1 MQALHST
8 SKMIT
13 KSEQSALLEMAR
25 KAMMVY
31 PKQYAP
37 DEKTLTPVMKEKR
50 GVFVSMHLGKELRGC
65 IGYIVPI
72 KQLYQAVIDN
82 AVNAAYRDTRFAQA
96 TKEELK
102 RMTIEISVLTV
113 PKEVAFSSPEEL
125 LKKLDHSKGVII
137 EKGPYG
143 ATFLPQV
150 WEELPEKEDFL
161 ANLCLK
167 AGLMPDEWKSC
178 NVSFY
183 TVECFNS
190 H

>member
-1 MQALHST
+1 ML
-8 SKMIT
+8 T
-13 KSEQSALLEMAR
+13 KNEREALLEMAM
-25 KAMMVY
+25 KAMLVY

-37 DEKTLTPVMKEKR
+37 DEKSLTAVMKEKR
-50 GVFVSMHLGKELRGC
+50 GVFVSLHSGKELRGC
-65 IGYIVPI
+65 VGYIVPI

-113 PKEVAFSSPEEL
+113 PKEVAFSSPEDL
-125 LKKLDHSKGVII
+125 LKKLDNSKGVIL

-150 WEELPEKEDFL
+150 WEELPDKKEFL
-161 ANLCLK
+161 ANLCMK
-167 AGLMPDEWKSC
+167 AGLMPDEWKTC
-178 NVSFY
+178 KVSFY
-183 TVECFNS
+183 AVECFS
-190 H
+190 G